1 MVNLLVKYRLLE
13 EFIRE
18 HWPNGAADD
27 GRARLLRYETLLRR
41 HSASD
46 SILTRASQALV
57 AHNLC
62 ETRILTIEPPQAGQ
76 RSSEIV
82 AFVRGLAI
90 FNTRRVSKFTQEE
103 LLGRYLPSA
112 IRFIGAF
119 DKSGNY
125 ALTTRVSQ
133 DEAAQAIVDALTH
146 DERLADLTRSHVSV
160 VLVSELVLALE
171 GLIQSVTALHGDRFD
186 PRSFEVRIATAR
198 WRAGITFLPEPPAVR
213 PFLAGARRTKG
224 RGPRKLGAHC

>member
-1 MVNLLVKYRLLE
+1 M
-13 EFIRE
+13 
-18 HWPNGAADD
+18 
-27 GRARLLRYETLLRR
+27 
-41 HSASD
+41 
-46 SILTRASQALV
+46 
-57 AHNLC
+57 
-62 ETRILTIEPPQAGQ
+62 
-76 RSSEIV
+76 
-82 AFVRGLAI
+82 RGLAI

-160 VLVSELVLALE
+160 VLVSELVLMTLAN
-171 GLIQSVTALHGDRFD
+171 QANRKTAGFTRDTLVSHFC
-186 PRSFEVRIATAR
+186 E
-198 WRAGITFLPEPPAVR
+198 
-213 PFLAGARRTKG
+213 
-224 RGPRKLGAHC
+224 HH

>member
-1 MVNLLVKYRLLE
+1 M
-13 EFIRE
+13 
-18 HWPNGAADD
+18 
-27 GRARLLRYETLLRR
+27 
-41 HSASD
+41 
-46 SILTRASQALV
+46 
-57 AHNLC
+57 
-62 ETRILTIEPPQAGQ
+62 
-76 RSSEIV
+76 
-82 AFVRGLAI
+82 RGLAI

-213 PFLAGARRTKG
+213 PFVWPALGEPKVEVLASSGRIAKFLKREEQEGEERISFGDPTRAVDAALATHLGRTISSTSRSG
-224 RGPRKLGAHC
+224 RTIRGVLRQFDET